1 MENQSCVKIV
11 TEWDIVAARQLGRNV
26 AKELGFGTV
35 DQARITTA
43 ISELARN
50 IYLYAGQGEMRIERI
65 HDLGK
70 KGLKITAIDK
80 GPGIPDIRKVMEDGF
95 STSGGLG
102 AGLPGVK
109 RLMDEFDITSSV
121 GEGTNIQAVKWLR

>member
-1 MENQSCVKIV
+1 MEFQSNVKIV

-26 AKELGFGTV
+26 SKELGFGTV

-50 IYLYAGQGEMRIERI
+50 IYLYAGKGQIYIEKLNRG
-65 HDLGK
+65 GK
-70 KGLKITAIDK
+70 NGLLVVATDE
-80 GPGIPDIRKVMEDGF
+80 GPGIPDVRKVMEDGY

-109 RLMDEFDITSSV
+109 RLMDEFDIETNV
-121 GEGTNIQAVKWLR
+121 GEGTEIKAVKWLR

>member
-1 MENQSCVKIV
+1 MKDQSCVKIL

-26 AKELGFGTV
+26 AKQLGTV

-50 IYLYAGQGEMRIERI
+50 IYLYAGKGQICIEEVEER
-65 HDLGK
+65 GK
-70 KGLKITAIDK
+70 KGLKITAKDE
-80 GPGIPDIRKVMEDGF
+80 GPGIADIRKVMEDGF

-102 AGLPGVK
+102 AGLPGVR
-109 RLMDEFDITSSV
+109 RLMDQFELSSDADK
-121 GEGTNIQAVKWLR
+121 GTDIQAVKWLR